1 MGGTCTGI
9 YTVAIDVT
17 ELPRDTSITLLCAD
31 QLTRTQP
38 QPQKQPMITLLI
50 KPSPVDVA
58 TSFDISSLQNHGSGG
73 FCLYLC
79 HEVGGT
85 RDAGRGND
93 MQSRSVG
100 GKCAVKLATC

>member
-1 MGGTCTGI
+1 MCGTCTFI
-9 YTVAIDVT
+9 AAIDVT
-17 ELPRDTSITLLCAD
+17 ELLRDTSITLLCAD
-31 QLTRTQP
+31 QLTRTQSHRNN
-38 QPQKQPMITLLI
+38 PMIILLI

-93 MQSRSVG
+93 MQSRSTG